1 MSKADEM
8 IQRAKKLGI
17 NTSNPAALAAF
28 VSGNIDDALTASI
41 PGGIEVSEALG
52 QQELVQSQQLPKD
65 GLLEHRE
72 KLGKLGFVFGKE
84 IDDVFIEVKLPS
96 GWAKKSTDHL
106 MWSDLLDDQGRKRA
120 GIFYK
125 AAFYDRSGYMSW
137 ESRNHINI
145 ILTDSRDP
153 YDIGRDEAADFIGV
167 AVDGVTEIFR
177 TEVSRTTRDN
187 RDDQDALRNKVREW
201 LDTNRP
207 NWSDPF
213 LSWDN

>member
-1 MSKADEM
+1 MATRLRK
-8 IQRAKKLGI
+8 ILR
-17 NTSNPAALAAF
+17 PAALAFPQPLGEFSSSVAQRSLRSMLRSSLGAWV
-28 VSGNIDDALTASI
+28 VSKMN
-41 PGGIEVSEALG
+41 
-52 QQELVQSQQLPKD
+52 Q
-65 GLLEHRE
+65 
-72 KLGKLGFVFGKE
+72 
-84 IDDVFIEVKLPS
+84 FIFSP
-96 GWAKKSTDHL
+96 
-106 MWSDLLDDQGRKRA
+106 
-120 GIFYK
+120 YP
-125 AAFYDRSGYMSW
+125 
-137 ESRNHINI
+137 
-145 ILTDSRDP
+145 LTDGRDP